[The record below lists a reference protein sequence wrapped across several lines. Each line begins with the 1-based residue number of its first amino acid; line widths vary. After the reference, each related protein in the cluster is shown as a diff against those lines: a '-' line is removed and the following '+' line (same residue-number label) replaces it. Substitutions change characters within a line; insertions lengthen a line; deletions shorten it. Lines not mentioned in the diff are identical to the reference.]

1 MKKQG
6 ILENQARIVYL
17 SLGSNLGNRIV
28 NIEKAKFLLSFNDV
42 NILKASNFY
51 ETNSWPNKKF
61 PKYLNIVLKTKTNL
75 KINSLYLLIKK
86 IEKKLGRKQNPK
98 NYPRTCDIDILD
110 YDNKV
115 KSIILDKDK
124 IKVPHPRL
132 HKRNFVLIPLLEIAK
147 NWIHPI
153 NKLNIYELLSKI
165 KNNEL
170 RSIKII

>member
-1 MKKQG
+1 MKKQDISEG
-6 ILENQARIVYL
+6 QARIVYL
-17 SLGSNLGNRIV
+17 SLGSNLGNRII
-28 NIEKAKFLLSFNDV
+28 NIEKAKFLLSLNDV
-42 NILKASNFY
+42 SILKASNFY
-51 ETNSWPNKKF
+51 ESNSWPNNRF
-61 PKYLNIVLKTKTNL
+61 PKYLNIALKAKTNL

-86 IEKKLGRKQNPK
+86 IEKKLGRKKKPK

-115 KSIILDKDK
+115 RSIIFNKSE

>member
-42 NILKASNFY
+42 NILKTSNFY